1 VLALLTQ
8 TGIDG
13 TMSLVEAGVV
23 SSSGL
28 DFSTDLQFYVSSSAL
43 GRTNYTLSAT
53 QVLAIDD
60 IFGTN
65 PYQPSKPM
73 YVVDKY
79 TDLTSFSGSTGKV
92 YDTVS
97 IIEITDLL
105 NYTGT
110 SFNHAVTPW
119 IGNSSGTKLFKLH
132 HIGDGDYTNREIKIA
147 V

>member
-1 VLALLTQ
+1 VLALLTL
-8 TGIDG
+8 TGTDG
-13 TMSLVEAGVV
+13 TMSLVKEGLV

-28 DFSTDLQFYVSSSAL
+28 DFSTPLQFYVSSSASV
-43 GRTNYTLSAT
+43 RTDYTLTTT
-53 QVLAIDD
+53 QVLAIED

-65 PYQPSKPM
+65 PYQPSKSV

-97 IIEITDLL
+97 IMEITDLL
-105 NYTGT
+105 NYTGMP
-110 SFNHAVTPW
+110 FNHAETPW

>member
-1 VLALLTQ
+1 VLALLTL
-8 TGIDG
+8 TGTDG
-13 TMSLVEAGVV
+13 TMSLVKEGIV
-23 SSSGL
+23 SSSAL
-28 DFSTDLQFYVSSSAL
+28 AFSTDLQFYVSSSACR
-43 GRTNYTLSAT
+43 RTDYKLNTT
-53 QVLAIDD
+53 QVLAIED

-65 PYQPSKPM
+65 PYQPSKSV

-97 IIEITDLL
+97 IMEITDLL
-105 NYTGT
+105 NYTGMP
-110 SFNHAVTPW
+110 FNHAETPW

-132 HIGDGDYTNREIKIA
+132 HIGDGNYTNREIKIA